1 MKRNQEILGVSNSSE
16 SESFIG
22 RIRYS
27 RPILCIGALAATV
40 TLLGGCG
47 DSKSEQGTIP
57 LSRLDKST
65 LSVDDAR
72 QYIEVGEAVAQFR
85 EDQSDPNKRLINGVN
100 DLFSRYK
107 YPLQDQTFGSGWEQG
122 LTGWVGVSSGDQEQ
136 VTEVNATDAVEEVI
150 RDRALEIATVED
162 NPTDAAAIVDRYID
176 NAGNI
181 TKQEVLNEIAAITAE
196 K

>member
-1 MKRNQEILGVSNSSE
+1 MANNQETLNKSELSKSLGE
-16 SESFIG
+16 K
-22 RIRYS
+22 IRNN
-27 RPILCIGALAATV
+27 RLILCIGTLAAAA
-40 TLLGGCG
+40 TLLVGCG
-47 DSKSEQGTIP
+47 ESKSEQDSI
-57 LSRLDKST
+57 LMSQLDVST
-65 LSVDDAR
+65 LSTDDAR
-72 QYIEVGEAVAQFR
+72 QYIEVSEAVAKFR
-85 EDQSDPNKRLINGVN
+85 EAQNDPNTRLINGVN

-107 YPLQDQTFGSGWEQG
+107 DPLQDQTFGSGWEQG

-150 RDRALEIATVED
+150 KDRAIEIATLED